1 MTVELK
7 PEQQRVI
14 DLAIQSGGFRDP
26 EEVIDQAL
34 EIIRE
39 QLESQEWMSAQR
51 DDVERK
57 IAAGFAQ
64 SERGELTDGQIV
76 LARLQRLRA
85 ERLKAR

>member
-64 SERGELTDGQIV
+64 SERGELTDGEAA
-76 LARLQRLRA
+76 LARLRKLRT